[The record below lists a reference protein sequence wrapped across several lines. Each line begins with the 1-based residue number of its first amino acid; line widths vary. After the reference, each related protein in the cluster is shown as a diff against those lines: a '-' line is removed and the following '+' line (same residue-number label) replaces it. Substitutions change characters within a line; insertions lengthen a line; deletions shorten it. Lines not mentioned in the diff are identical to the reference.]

1 MAEKPRPV
9 VESLGSLPDLR
20 PAARGVDSYAR
31 PGQVAYGKPASTNPF
46 LQLSEALA
54 QIEPTLRTVASVVAK
69 DYSEEEYARA
79 DADFMANRD
88 KWNSLIKAG
97 KIPESLSPYYTRGL
111 QRASLKQLGSEYL
124 ATMENAF
131 YGPEG
136 AEARASNDP
145 NKMTALLKTVQEKFT
160 KEHLQ
165 GPDGDRRYSD
175 LDIHEVFNPLAE
187 QGYQRMLQTH
197 AAYRVKE
204 RELEAEAAVTTQLG
218 QFLDAVIEE
227 KIPYADRDKHKHFLT
242 FTATKM
248 NDVLYNEDTGFV
260 KNGMPGTKANQLMV
274 DTVVAKMM
282 ASGDRSV
289 GEVLQYVTTK
299 GGASVAK
306 TQYAIS
312 KLQAA
317 EEHITAQEIQKEHF
331 QAWKDDRPFHLQSQ
345 QHTQQAWVREDKRYQ
360 RELEQYQH
368 SQGKI
373 ATEEVV
379 KTFERRIFEGLR
391 RNADEGVKIID
402 TAMRE
407 LEIVDPKEAAYMRG
421 VIHTLTKQRSDYE
434 DDPLT
439 VALLRTDMSRN
450 PLAFSQK
457 RLVAAVEEKKLK
469 SSTFMQMM
477 DDLERNRQNGDHPL
491 LRQHD
496 FISMMNKVER
506 GALKNAGDE
515 FGADGAIRAS
525 EATGEF
531 RDLALE
537 WIENNPNG
545 SHAAFNVY
553 MRSKIRE
560 VLERNNED
568 FGRDQRHLRNAQE
581 KKGREIQQGTS
592 AEVRQRELDEQDRQA
607 EKAENERRQQEQE
620 SKLQQQRRRQEEIK
634 TGQRTKEGRKVIDL
648 GNGEFETE
656 KTITVTDKRLND
668 GRPTNIPTIFDGK
681 HVSDEEAVEIIVKN
695 KGVDPDTGRKL
706 PGFYPTN
713 PFDPKSAV
721 DAAVIAAQERS
732 EKLGREIRAARRSS
746 TSTVS
751 KPLTVNHLRTLMT
764 TDEKIEIG
772 NLQKQFLNPGTGK
785 PISEGHVKDR
795 VMEILKPHYEA
806 NGQSSAELAEG
817 VDEFMAQ
824 LFKRKKK
831 D

>member
-9 VESLGSLPDLR
+9 VEGLGNLPDLR

-31 PGQVAYGKPASTNPF
+31 PGQVEYGKPASTNPF
-46 LQLSEALA
+46 LQLSAALA
-54 QIEPTLRTVASVVAK
+54 QIEPTLRNVAAVTAK
-69 DYSEEEYARA
+69 EYSDEEYAKA
-79 DADFMANRD
+79 YADFMANRE

-97 KIPESLSPYYTRGL
+97 KIPEGLSPYYTRGL

-145 NKMTALLKTVQEKFT
+145 NKMTALLGKVQEKFT
-160 KEHLQ
+160 KENLQ
-165 GPDGDRRYSD
+165 GPNGDRRYSD

-204 RELEAEAAVTTQLG
+204 RELEAEAAVSTQFG
-218 QFLDAVIEE
+218 QVLDGIIEE
-227 KIPYADRDKHKHFLT
+227 KIQYEDRDKHKNFYTYSAKRL
-242 FTATKM
+242 
-248 NDVLYNEDTGFV
+248 NDILYNEDTGFV

-289 GEVLQYVTTK
+289 GEVLQYVTNK

-317 EEHITAQEIQKEHF
+317 EEHIAAQEIQKEHF
-331 QAWKDDRPFHLQSQ
+331 RAWKEDRPFHLQSQ
-345 QHTQQAWVREDKRYQ
+345 QHTQQSWSREDERYQ
-360 RELEQYQH
+360 RELDQYQH

-402 TAMRE
+402 AVMRE
-407 LEIVDPKEAAYMRG
+407 LEIVDPKEAAHMKG
-421 VIHTLTKQRSDYE
+421 VIHTLTKQKSDYE

-439 VALLRTDMSRN
+439 VALLRTDMSSN
-450 PLAFSQK
+450 PLAFNQR
-457 RLVAAVEEKKLK
+457 RLVAAVEEHKLK

-491 LRQHD
+491 LRQKFFFD
-496 FISMMNKVER
+496 MMDGVKK
-506 GALKNAGDE
+506 GSLKNAGDE
-515 FGADGAIRAS
+515 YGAEGAMRAAS
-525 EATGEF
+525 ANADL
-531 RDLALE
+531 RDLALA
-537 WIENNPNG
+537 WIEDNPGG
-545 SHAAFNVY
+545 SQAKFNLY
-553 MRSKIRE
+553 IRE
-560 VLERNNED
+560 QFPKVLERNNPEYAQD
-568 FGRDQRHLRNAQE
+568 KQRTEEKAAQKEQIKKAEE
-581 KKGREIQQGTS
+581 KQ
-592 AEVRQRELDEQDRQA
+592 RQLNEQDRQDA
-607 EKAENERRQQEQE
+607 EKAKKKPEDAKPADKPAASE
-620 SKLQQQRRRQEEIK
+620 K
-634 TGQRTKEGRKVIDL
+634 TDEGRKQ
-648 GNGEFETE
+648 GE
-656 KTITVTDKRLND
+656 ITLVPR
-668 GRPTNIPTIFDGK
+668 
-681 HVSDEEAVEIIVKN
+681 
-695 KGVDPDTGRKL
+695 
-706 PGFYPTN
+706 
-713 PFDPKSAV
+713 
-721 DAAVIAAQERS
+721 
-732 EKLGREIRAARRSS
+732 
-746 TSTVS
+746 S
-751 KPLTVNHLRTLMT
+751 KPLTVNHLRTLLT

-772 NLQKQFLNPGTGK
+772 NLQKQFLNPGTEK
-785 PISEGHVKDR
+785 PISESRVKDR
-795 VMEILKPHYEA
+795 VMEILKPYYKS

-817 VDEFMAQ
+817 VDQFMTQ